1 MKFGVFDHIDANGM
15 PLAEQYAQRL
25 QFVELYE
32 ELGFYAYHL
41 AEHHGTPLGMASA
54 SSVFLSA
61 VAQRTR
67 TLKFGPL
74 VYLLPLYHPLRLLEE
89 IGMLDQLGGG
99 RLQVGVG
106 PGGQVAEH
114 SRFGVAADDVRP
126 MFEEALEVLLKGMAS
141 ESLEH
146 KGRYY
151 DIPPTPQIIKPL
163 QQPHPPLWYGTSSP
177 ERAEWA
183 VKHRINLVS
192 LMPNARTRPIADA
205 LKAAW
210 SASGNPETE
219 RPFMGLSRLPILA
232 DTDGEARAIAERVWP
247 GFARS
252 FNWLVNWL
260 GRDPFPIPDSFAGAE
275 QFGLAFAG
283 SPETARQWV
292 AQAQDEA
299 GIDYMAV
306 ELVFGDLTTEEATR
320 SINLFARE
328 VMPAFAD

>member
-25 QFVELYE
+25 AFVELYE
-32 ELGFYAYHL
+32 TLGFHCYHL
-41 AEHHGTPLGMASA
+41 AEHHATRLGMASS

-99 RLQVGVG
+99 RLQLGVG

-114 SRFGVAADDVRP
+114 SRFGLAAEDVRP
-126 MFEEALEVLLKGMAS
+126 MFDEAFEVLVKGLTS
-141 ESLEH
+141 ETLEH
-146 KGRYY
+146 EGRYY
-151 DIPPTPQIIKPL
+151 KIPPTPMLIKPI
-163 QQPHPPLWYGTSSP
+163 QQPHPPLWYGTSAP
-177 ERAEWA
+177 ERGAWA
-183 VKHRINLVS
+183 AKYRINLVS
-192 LMPNARTRPIADA
+192 LLPNSRTRQIADA
-205 LKAAW
+205 LKEAW
-210 SASGNPETE
+210 ANTGQPEGE
-219 RPFMGLSRLPILA
+219 RPFVGLSRLPIIA
-232 DTDGEARAIAERVWP
+232 DSDAEARQLAERIWP

-260 GRDPFPIPDSFAGAE
+260 GREPFPIPGDFAGAE
-275 QFGLAFAG
+275 AMGIAFAG

-292 AQAQDEA
+292 QQMRDEA
-299 GIDYMAV
+299 GIDYLAV
-306 ELVFGDLTTEEATR
+306 ELVFGELTTEEATR
-320 SINLFARE
+320 SIELFARE
-328 VMPAFAD
+328 VMPAFAE